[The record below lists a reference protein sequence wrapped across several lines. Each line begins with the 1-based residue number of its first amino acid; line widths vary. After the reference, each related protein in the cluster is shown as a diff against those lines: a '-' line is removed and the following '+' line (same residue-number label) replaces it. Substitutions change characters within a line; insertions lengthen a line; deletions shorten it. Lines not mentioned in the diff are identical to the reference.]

1 MGAAGKGV
9 AKSSLPIEWAL
20 ASGLGI
26 AAQKKLKR
34 SGCDKTQKVN
44 AAESQQLFLDEKL
57 LVDFVSYLRD
67 VDSSPHSYRVLRK
80 DLKIRTDHSHPP
92 KYVLVTFSLLHW

>member
-1 MGAAGKGV
+1 MDWVTFHAGHGLRHRLKGFDSQAWPASGYSDGLACGSTSGYDGSMGAAGKGV

-44 AAESQQLFLDEKL
+44 AAESQQ
-57 LVDFVSYLRD
+57 R
-67 VDSSPHSYRVLRK
+67 
-80 DLKIRTDHSHPP
+80 I
-92 KYVLVTFSLLHW
+92 